1 MINPSV
7 AGFILCQLELD
18 FPEFPSLYG
27 FRLGLTT
34 KKKKKK
40 KVQFGG
46 VQVKKQPFYCSYWLQ
61 VVKDREVGENS
72 GWSLYPH
79 STSSSP
85 SQTVPSLS
93 PDVSL
98 KIQR

>member
-34 KKKKKK
+34 KKKKKYNL
-40 KVQFGG
+40 GG
-46 VQVKKQPFYCSYWLQ
+46 
-61 VVKDREVGENS
+61 
-72 GWSLYPH
+72 
-79 STSSSP
+79 P
-85 SQTVPSLS
+85 SEEAAIL
-93 PDVSL
+93 L
-98 KIQR
+98 

>member
-40 KVQFGG
+40 KYNLGG
-46 VQVKKQPFYCSYWLQ
+46 SKWRSSHFT
-61 VVKDREVGENS
+61 VVIGYR
-72 GWSLYPH
+72 
-79 STSSSP
+79 
-85 SQTVPSLS
+85 
-93 PDVSL
+93 
-98 KIQR
+98 